1 MATVNEKVTKVTKK
15 NVLNV
20 LYTLIE
26 DGFEAK
32 DGDVTVTAED
42 LRNYIDTTLDQ
53 LNAKNEKAKERAA
66 KKRAEGDELLV
77 AVEDALTEE
86 YQTGDEVTA
95 QLVKAGYEDVTR
107 PKVTARLTKLIHA
120 GKAHK
125 AEAKTEEGKKVMV
138 YAAGPAPEAE

>member
-26 DGFEAK
+26 DNCEAQ

-53 LNAKNEKAKERAA
+53 LSAKNEKAKERAA
-66 KKRAEGDELLV
+66 KKRAEGDELL
-77 AVEDALTEE
+77 AVVEGLLTDE
-86 YQTGDEVTA
+86 YQTGDEIAA
-95 QLVKAGYEDVTR
+95 QITDEDVTR
-107 PKVTARLTKLIHA
+107 PKVTARLTKLIKA

>member
-26 DGFEAK
+26 DDFEAK

-53 LNAKNEKAKERAA
+53 LSAKNEKAKERAA
-66 KKRAEGDELLV
+66 KKRAEGDELL
-77 AVEDALTEE
+77 AVVEGLLTDE
-86 YQTGDEVTA
+86 YQTGDEIAA
-95 QLVKAGYEDVTR
+95 QITDEDVTR
-107 PKVTARLTKLIHA
+107 PKVTARLTKLIKA

>member
-26 DGFEAK
+26 DNFEAQ

-53 LNAKNEKAKERAA
+53 LSAKNEKAKERAA
-66 KKRAEGDELLV
+66 KKRAEGDELL
-77 AVEDALTEE
+77 AVVEGLLTDE
-86 YQTGDEVTA
+86 YQTGDEIAA
-95 QLVKAGYEDVTR
+95 QITDEDVTR
-107 PKVTARLTKLIHA
+107 PKVTARLTKLIKA

>member
-26 DGFEAK
+26 DDFEAK

-66 KKRAEGDELLV
+66 KKRAEGDELL
-77 AVEDALTEE
+77 AVVEGLLTDE
-86 YQTGDEVTA
+86 YQTGDEIAA
-95 QLVKAGYEDVTR
+95 QITDADVTR
-107 PKVTARLTKLIHA
+107 PKVTARLTKLIKA

>member
-26 DGFEAK
+26 DNFEAK

-66 KKRAEGDELLV
+66 KKRAEGDELL
-77 AVEDALTEE
+77 AVVEGLLTDE
-86 YQTGDEVTA
+86 YQTGDEIAA
-95 QLVKAGYEDVTR
+95 QITDADVTR
-107 PKVTARLTKLIHA
+107 PKVTARLTKLIRA

>member
-1 MATVNEKVTKVTKK
+1 MAIVNEKVTKVTKK

-26 DGFEAK
+26 DGFEAQ

-66 KKRAEGDELLV
+66 KKRAEGDELL
-77 AVEDALTEE
+77 AVVEGLLTDE
-86 YQTGDEVTA
+86 YQTGDEIAA
-95 QLVKAGYEDVTR
+95 QITDEDVTR
-107 PKVTARLTKLIHA
+107 PKVTARLTKLIRA
-120 GKAHK
+120 NKAHK

>member
-1 MATVNEKVTKVTKK
+1 MATINEKVTKVTKK

-26 DGFEAK
+26 DDFEAK

-66 KKRAEGDELLV
+66 KKRAEGDELL
-77 AVEDALTEE
+77 AVVEGLLTDE
-86 YQTGDEVTA
+86 YQTGDEIAA
-95 QLVKAGYEDVTR
+95 QITDADVTR
-107 PKVTARLTKLIHA
+107 PKVTARLTKLIRA
-120 GKAHK
+120 NKAHK

>member
-1 MATVNEKVTKVTKK
+1 MVTVNEKVTKVTKK

-26 DGFEAK
+26 DDFEAQ

-53 LNAKNEKAKERAA
+53 LNAKNEKAKEHAA
-66 KKRAEGDELLV
+66 KKRAEGDELL
-77 AVEDALTEE
+77 AVVEGLLTNE
-86 YQTGDEVTA
+86 YQTGDEIAA
-95 QLVKAGYEDVTR
+95 QITDADVTR

>member
-1 MATVNEKVTKVTKK
+1 MATVNEKVTHVTKK

-26 DGFEAK
+26 DNCEAQ

-53 LNAKNEKAKERAA
+53 LSAKNEKAKERAA
-66 KKRAEGDELLV
+66 KKRAEGDELL
-77 AVEDALTEE
+77 AVVEGLLTDE
-86 YQTGDEVTA
+86 YQTGDEIAA
-95 QLVKAGYEDVTR
+95 QITDEDVTR
-107 PKVTARLTKLIHA
+107 PKVTARLTKLIKA

>member
-1 MATVNEKVTKVTKK
+1 MATVNEKTVKVTKK

-26 DGFEAK
+26 DNFEAK

-53 LNAKNEKAKERAA
+53 LKAKNEKAKERAA
-66 KKRAEGDELLV
+66 KKRAEGDELL
-77 AVEDALTEE
+77 AVVEGLLTDE
-86 YQTGDEVTA
+86 YQTGDEIAA
-95 QLVKAGYEDVTR
+95 QITDEDVTR
-107 PKVTARLTKLIHA
+107 PKVTARLTKLIRA

-125 AEAKTEEGKKVMV
+125 AEAKTEEGRKVMV

>member
-26 DGFEAK
+26 DNFEAQ

-42 LRNYIDTTLDQ
+42 LRNYIDITLDQ

-66 KKRAEGDELLV
+66 KKRAEGDELL
-77 AVEDALTEE
+77 AVVEGLLTDE
-86 YQTGDEVTA
+86 YQTGDEIAA
-95 QLVKAGYEDVTR
+95 QITDADVTR
-107 PKVTARLTKLIHA
+107 PKVTARLTKLIKA

>member
-26 DGFEAK
+26 DDFEVQ
-32 DGDVTVTAED
+32 DGGVTVTAED

-66 KKRAEGDELLV
+66 KKRAEGDELL
-77 AVEDALTEE
+77 AVVEGLLTDE
-86 YQTGDEVTA
+86 YQTGDEIA
-95 QLVKAGYEDVTR
+95 SQIADADVTR
-107 PKVTARLTKLIHA
+107 PKVTARLTKLIRA
-120 GKAHK
+120 NKAHK

-138 YAAGPAPEAE
+138 YAKGPAPEAE

>member
-1 MATVNEKVTKVTKK
+1 MATVNEKTVKVTKK

-26 DGFEAK
+26 DNFEAK

-66 KKRAEGDELLV
+66 KKRAEGDELL
-77 AVEDALTEE
+77 AVVEGLLTDE
-86 YQTGDEVTA
+86 YQTGDEIAA
-95 QLVKAGYEDVTR
+95 QITDEDVTR
-107 PKVTARLTKLIHA
+107 PKVTARLTKLIRA

-125 AEAKTEEGKKVMV
+125 AEAKTEEGRKVMV

>member
-26 DGFEAK
+26 DDFEAK

-66 KKRAEGDELLV
+66 KKRAEGDELL
-77 AVEDALTEE
+77 AVVKGLLTDE
-86 YQTGDEVTA
+86 YQTGDEIAA
-95 QLVKAGYEDVTR
+95 QITDADVTR
-107 PKVTARLTKLIHA
+107 PKVTARLTKLIKA

>member
-26 DGFEAK
+26 DNFEAQ

-66 KKRAEGDELLV
+66 KKRAEGDELL
-77 AVEDALTEE
+77 AVVEGLLTDE
-86 YQTGDEVTA
+86 YQTGDEIAA
-95 QLVKAGYEDVTR
+95 QITDADVTR
-107 PKVTARLTKLIHA
+107 PKVTARLTKLIKA

-125 AEAKTEEGKKVMV
+125 AEAKTEGGKKVMV

>member
-26 DGFEAK
+26 DNFEAQ

-66 KKRAEGDELLV
+66 KKRAEGDELL
-77 AVEDALTEE
+77 AVVEGLLTDE
-86 YQTGDEVTA
+86 YQTGDEIAA
-95 QLVKAGYEDVTR
+95 QITDADVTR
-107 PKVTARLTKLIHA
+107 PKVTARITKLIKA

>member
-26 DGFEAK
+26 DNFEAK

-66 KKRAEGDELLV
+66 KKRAEGDELL
-77 AVEDALTEE
+77 AVVEGLLTDE
-86 YQTGDEVTA
+86 YQTGDEIAA
-95 QLVKAGYEDVTR
+95 QITDADVTR
-107 PKVTARLTKLIHA
+107 PKVTARLTKLIKA

-138 YAAGPAPEAE
+138 YAVGPAPEAE